1 MLKMDLQLFA
11 TQTTGTAPLA
21 PTIQTYYDK
30 KLLARMIANFVHAQF
45 GQKRPIPKMGGKTV
59 DFRKFSSLAAATTPL
74 TEGVTPAGNAITIT
88 NITATIQQYGDF
100 IEVSDLLDLT
110 AIDPVLDE
118 MADVLGEQASDTL
131 DQLVRDIIV
140 AGTAVQY
147 AAGRV
152 SRVTVAAGDN
162 LSVNEIRK
170 AVRTL
175 KRANA
180 KPLDGGDY
188 VALVEPGAV
197 YDLQGDTKWEAT
209 SQYAGSRQ
217 IFSGEMGRL
226 YGVRFVETTN
236 AKVFAGAGAAAIDV
250 YATMILGKDAF
261 GLVDIAGSS
270 NVQNIIKPKGSSGTA
285 DPLNQRS
292 TTGWKVEAFTA
303 KILQQTAMVRIE
315 HAVTA

>member
-1 MLKMDLQLFA
+1 MA
-11 TQTTGTAPLA
+11 VQTTATATLS

-30 KLLARMIANFVHAQF
+30 KLLARMIAEFIHLQF
-45 GQKRPIPKMGGKTV
+45 AQKRPISKGNGKTV
-59 DFRKFSSLAAATTPL
+59 NFRKFSSLAAATTPL
-74 TEGVTPAGNAITIT
+74 TEGVTPSGNAITIT
-88 NITATIQQYGDF
+88 EITATVAQYGDF
-100 IEVSDLLDLT
+100 IELSDILDLV

-118 MADVLGEQASDTL
+118 MTDVLGEQAKDTL
-131 DQLVRDIIV
+131 DQIVRDILA

-152 SRVTVAAGDN
+152 SRITVAAGDD
-162 LSVNEIRK
+162 LDVDEIRK

-188 VALVEPGAV
+188 VAIVEPGTT
-197 YDLQGDTKWEAT
+197 YDLQGDAKWEAAA
-209 SQYAGSRQ
+209 QYAGSKQ
-217 IFSGEMGRL
+217 IFSGEIGRL

-236 AKVFAGAGAAAIDV
+236 AKKFAGAGAAGVDV
-250 YATMILGKDAF
+250 YATLVLGKDAY
-261 GLVDIAGSS
+261 GMVDIAGSG
-270 NVQNIIKPKGSSGTA
+270 NVQNIVKPHGSAGTA

-292 TTGWKVEAFTA
+292 TTGWKALFTA

-315 HAVTA
+315 HTVSG